1 MICFSLPAKNINI
14 VVPEDIIT
22 ILADL
27 VDPYLVLWRRTVPAT
42 VDCTP
47 SSRCHSSSRRSSSC
61 RRLRTRSSWT
71 VEDALQMEEEDP
83 ATQEHCELITTD
95 NKL

>member
-1 MICFSLPAKNINI
+1 MICFWLPAKNVDV
-14 VVPEDIIT
+14 VVPEHIVA
-22 ILADL
+22 ILAHL
-27 VDPYLVLWRRTVPAT
+27 VDPYLVLWGRTVPAT

-61 RRLRTRSSWT
+61 RRLRTRSSGT
-71 VEDALQMEEEDP
+71 VEDALQIEEEDP